1 VAIVQFV
8 NRLKSEGNKM
18 AEFRA
23 LEALTAQ
30 TPTERQWV
38 IRIAAELIV
47 RDHMLLQP
55 REPQL
60 IARAAAI
67 TGAGQLCTDAPYYL
81 ARLSSGGWVRLA
93 VDILIT
99 AQWAQENKWR
109 F

>member
-1 VAIVQFV
+1 
-8 NRLKSEGNKM
+8 M

-30 TPTERQWV
+30 KPTERQWV
-38 IRIAAELIV
+38 IRAAAELILKE
-47 RDHMLLQP
+47 HMLAQP

-67 TGAGQLCTDAPYYL
+67 TGAGLLCTDAAYYL
-81 ARLSSGGWVRLA
+81 ARLTSGGWVRLA

-99 AQWAQENKWR
+99 AQWAKTNEWR